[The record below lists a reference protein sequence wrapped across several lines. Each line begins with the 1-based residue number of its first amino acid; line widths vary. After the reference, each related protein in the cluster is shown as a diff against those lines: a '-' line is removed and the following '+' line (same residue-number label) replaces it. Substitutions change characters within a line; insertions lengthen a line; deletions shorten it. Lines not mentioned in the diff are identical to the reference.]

1 MRTTARTRSRRW
13 RAAVLAIAGATLAA
27 CGDPCEDLQVIC
39 DRCQDPNKKADCE
52 RSVDEDSDDLC
63 EQNIDSY
70 DSICN

>member
-1 MRTTARTRSRRW
+1 MRTTALTRDRWW
-13 RAAVLAIAGATLAA
+13 RAAVVALAVGMLGA
-27 CGDPCEDLQVIC
+27 CGDPCEDLQFIC

-70 DSICN
+70 GSICN